1 MARCHWYPDDSR
13 PSLEVRVDGQWWPAE
28 LRSSS
33 WQAGEVT
40 FHVAWFRDGQSLLGT
55 FSQHFVRLAR
65 G

>member
-1 MARCHWYPDDSR
+1 MARRHRYPDDLR
-13 PSLEVRVDGQWWPAE
+13 PPLEVRVDDRWWPAE

-40 FHVAWFRDGQSLLGT
+40 FHVTWFRDGQPLLGT
-55 FSQHFVRLAR
+55 FSQHLVRPAS